1 MKNKKK
7 CFWEMCFIFT
17 IILESAAAN
26 MTEAGSTQLGGFE
39 IEVGPKEEFSPD
51 SQEPV
56 EEQSPGHEERPVGE
70 KEESS
75 GQDFGQ
81 GQPSASSKPEASGQE
96 EKKDDLPDQ
105 SYVQTPEV
113 PGGEE
118 STDSSR
124 GDGKQSESHE
134 NLPKRSIA
142 QNAPTASPTPT
153 VPEKPKEDSRRQ
165 KKRTVLKKEKF
176 LRQIQ
181 VRNGE
186 MFVQISFES
195 SQDWYLYSFQVNG
208 REIYYH
214 WEDSW
219 CTGEEIPWQGGEN
232 RIDATVRTGDGKIYD
247 MEPWIVLRQ
256 MDNI

>member
-1 MKNKKK
+1 MYQAT
-7 CFWEMCFIFT
+7 CFLISRIPVYSPLYSTCIRACRRIIST
-17 IILESAAAN
+17 ISSVE
-26 MTEAGSTQLGGFE
+26 GLGRNSFVL
-39 IEVGPKEEFSPD
+39 I
-51 SQEPV
+51 QW
-56 EEQSPGHEERPVGE
+56 
-70 KEESS
+70 
-75 GQDFGQ
+75 
-81 GQPSASSKPEASGQE
+81 
-96 EKKDDLPDQ
+96 LIDQ

>member
-7 CFWEMCFIFT
+7 CFWGMCFIS
-17 IILESAAAN
+17 IVVLESATAN

-39 IEVGPKEEFSPD
+39 IEIGPKEEISSDF
-51 SQEPV
+51 QEPV
-56 EEQSPGHEERPVGE
+56 EEQPPGHEERPVGE
-70 KEESS
+70 QEENS
-75 GQDFGQ
+75 GQE
-81 GQPSASSKPEASGQE
+81 QPSASSKPEASSQKT
-96 EKKDDLPDQ
+96 EKEDLTDQ
-105 SYVQTPEV
+105 IYTKAPEA
-113 PGGEE
+113 PEGEE
-118 STDSSR
+118 SADSSR